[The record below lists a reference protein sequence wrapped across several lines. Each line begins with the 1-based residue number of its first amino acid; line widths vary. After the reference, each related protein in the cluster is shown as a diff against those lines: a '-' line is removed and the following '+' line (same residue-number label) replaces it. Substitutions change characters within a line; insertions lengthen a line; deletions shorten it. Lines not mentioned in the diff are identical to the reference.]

1 MKKSLVLLIWMFLVV
16 VSVEAQ
22 SIINIMSDDF
32 FRSARSVA
40 SKGKIPLSQIVLDK
54 SEIPE
59 EFQVDSLKVLGRFRV
74 YDYDLGWTSN
84 RSWFLT
90 NKQERE
96 LERKLEQFD
105 IQYGRENLVIFSI
118 GLVDKHKYLTEEL
131 PDGARGHA
139 LGFRR
144 GHDGVHN
151 IKRLWGDHFPVFYAG
166 YKFSQPHR
174 GVEYVVCQRQRK
186 EVGRLP
192 VIPLGPMEPTESTGT
207 VESKGSGF
215 YPYVI
220 YNFDGLH
227 TSTTRPVNQMEIGM
241 GYGFSADWYGV
252 DVKFSPLVYRRER
265 DYYLTD
271 THQYSAAA
279 VHLSGKLTFG
289 LLEFSGRESFY
300 YDIEETF
307 WDENILWGE
316 VALNPWHFRLRLRGE
331 TAWVNFLESMR
342 LSPGRMNTLQ
352 GRAGFAFSSPDE
364 NHQVELGY
372 QITVAKFIDDYWERK
387 YNPRIGGVYLN
398 YNFAKHFYLDFSWEK
413 MDVITL
419 DKVLYQVIDPPVNI
433 FTIRVLAKVYL

>member
-1 MKKSLVLLIWMFLVV
+1 MKKGLVLLVV
-16 VSVEAQ
+16 WLLLLIVIDIQAQ
-22 SIINIMSDDF
+22 GIRILSDDF
-32 FRSARSVA
+32 FRA
-40 SKGKIPLSQIVLDK
+40 SRMTGSSKVSFGLVVLDK
-54 SEIPE
+54 SEIPD
-59 EFQVDSLKVLGRFRV
+59 QYQLDSLEVLGRFRV
-74 YDYDLGWTSN
+74 YDYDLGWTVTSGW
-84 RSWFLT
+84 RDFVSQD
-90 NKQERE
+90 KK
-96 LERKLEQFD
+96 LERNLEKFD
-105 IQYGRENLVIFSI
+105 VKYGRDQLMIFVI
-118 GLVDKHKYLTEEL
+118 GLVDKHYYRTGER
-131 PDGARGHA
+131 PDS
-139 LGFRR
+139 RR
-144 GHDGVHN
+144 GHTLGYRRAHQGISDV
-151 IKRLWGDHFPVFYAG
+151 KRELGDNFPVFYAG
-166 YKFSQPHR
+166 YKFNQPYR
-174 GVEYVVCQRQRK
+174 GVEYIVCRRQRK
-186 EVGRLP
+186 EVDRLP
-192 VIPLGPMEPTESTGT
+192 VIPLEPTESTGI

-307 WDENILWGE
+307 WDENVLWGE
-316 VALNPWHFRLRLRGE
+316 VALKPWYLRLRLRGE

-352 GRAGFAFSSPDE
+352 GRAGFAFSSPDK

-372 QITVAKFIDDYWERK
+372 QITVAKFMDEYWERK

-398 YNFAKHFYLDFSWEK
+398 YNFAEHFYLDFSWER

-419 DKVLYQVIDPPVNI
+419 DKVLYQVIDPPVNV
-433 FTIRVLAKVYL
+433 FTIKVLAKVYL